1 MSPPPLVP
9 GGDILARERAGGSQ
23 FGRLE
28 IKPSTLSTLCLKFI
42 ARGDRHCGTLGIY
55 VRYFVTSD
63 LQFRENIQ
71 LCKTKPKPENKN
83 IRKNPDKKEW
93 KRMLSLL
100 IRSL

>member
-1 MSPPPLVP
+1 
-9 GGDILARERAGGSQ
+9 
-23 FGRLE
+23 
-28 IKPSTLSTLCLKFI
+28 
-42 ARGDRHCGTLGIY
+42 
-55 VRYFVTSD
+55 VTSD